1 MAIQRSGPWTPRS
14 RLIAGLALAL
24 SAVMF
29 MGACGGGSGASANEV
44 RLTVWTWSNEAMNAF
59 KKAGIIDAF
68 EKAHPGIAV
77 EVVAQ
82 LDKNYETL
90 LTTGL
95 AGSGSP
101 DIVALRSYGVLS
113 SFADSGNIVPLDDVV
128 KDWSGFS
135 KPALAGAKGKANGKF
150 YAVPQ
155 GIQTAQV
162 YYNKKIFADLG
173 LAVPASWDELIAAAQ
188 KIKDSGVAPIVIPGS
203 VAAQISLAAEIL
215 GNARRGAGGF
225 EQAFIAGKKNLTD
238 PDNVAAVG
246 LLEQI
251 QPYLVDNVT
260 SVTLDEAVTLFATG
274 RAAMFPSGAWQVTT
288 FANLGAEVD
297 YGTFD
302 VPVNAEWPSKAVTV
316 SYADGGWALAKR
328 SAHPAE
334 AAVLLNWLAGTE
346 FANLYANAM
355 GTIPARDGVTLK
367 NPQLAEMYQRYQS
380 TPSTYLGA
388 AYLRYGSPSGTD
400 LMGEQVQKIW
410 LGETDPARAAQS
422 VQTGVDAWFR
432 PADFQ
437 YE

>member
-1 MAIQRSGPWTPRS
+1 MS
-14 RLIAGLALAL
+14 LA
-24 SAVMF
+24 MF
-29 MGACGGGSGASANEV
+29 MSACGGGGGASAGTV
-44 RLTVWTWSNEAMNAF
+44 RLTVWTWSNEAATAF
-59 KKAGIIDAF
+59 KKGGIIDAF
-68 EKAHPGIAV
+68 EKANPGIDV

-113 SFADSGNIVPLDDVV
+113 NFADSGNIVPVDDVV
-128 KDWSGFS
+128 KDWTGFS
-135 KPALAGAKGKANGKF
+135 KPALAGAKGKRDGKL

-173 LAVPASWDELIAAAQ
+173 LAVPTTWDEFIAAAQ
-188 KIKDSGVAPIVIPGS
+188 KIKGSGVAPIVIPGS
-203 VAAQISLAAEIL
+203 VAAQISLATEIL
-215 GNARRGAGGF
+215 GSARRGAGDF
-225 EQAFIAGKKNLTD
+225 QQAFLSGKKNLTD
-238 PDNVAAVG
+238 PDSVAAIG
-246 LLEQI
+246 LMDQI
-251 QPYLVDNVT
+251 KPYLVDNVT

-274 RAAMFPSGAWQVTT
+274 KAAMFPSGTWQVTT
-288 FANLGAEVD
+288 FANLGTKVD

-302 VPVNAEWPSKAVTV
+302 VPANADWPSKAVTV

-328 SAHPAE
+328 SAHPTE
-334 AAVLLNWLAGTE
+334 AAALLNWLAGTE
-346 FANLYANAM
+346 FGNLYANTM

-367 NPQLAEMYQRYQS
+367 NPLLAEMYQRYQ
-380 TPSTYLGA
+380 TKPSSYLGA

-410 LGETDPARAAQS
+410 LGKATPASAAQS
-422 VQTGVDAWFR
+422 VQTGIDAWFH
-432 PADFQ
+432 PGDFQ
-437 YE
+437 HE

>member
-1 MAIQRSGPWTPRS
+1 
-14 RLIAGLALAL
+14 
-24 SAVMF
+24 MF
-29 MGACGGGSGASANEV
+29 AGACGGGGGASPSTV
-44 RLTVWTWSNEAMNAF
+44 RLKVWTWSNEAATAF
-59 KKAGIIDAF
+59 KKGIVDAF
-68 EKAHPGIAV
+68 EKAHPDIKV

-113 SFADSGNIVPLDDVV
+113 SFAQSGNIVPLDDVV
-128 KDWSGFS
+128 QDWSGFS
-135 KPALAGAKGKANGKF
+135 KGGLAGAKGKSDGKL

-155 GIQTAQV
+155 GIQTAQI

-173 LAVPASWDELIAAAQ
+173 LGVPASWDEFIAAAQ
-188 KIKDSGVAPIVIPGS
+188 KIKSSGVAPIVVPGA

-225 EQAFIAGKKNLTD
+225 EQAFLAGTKTLAD
-238 PDNVAAVG
+238 PDNVAAIG

-251 QPYLVDNVT
+251 KPYLVDNVT
-260 SVTLDEAVTLFATG
+260 SVSLDEAVTLFATG
-274 RAAMFPSGAWQVTT
+274 RAAMFPSGTWQVAT
-288 FANLGAEVD
+288 FKNLGAKID

-302 VPVNAEWPSKAVTV
+302 VPANADWPSKTVTV
-316 SYADGGWALAKR
+316 SYADGGWSLAKR
-328 SAHPAE
+328 SQHPDQAK
-334 AAVLLNWLAGTE
+334 VLLNWLASAE

-355 GTIPARDGVTLK
+355 GTIPARDGATLQ
-367 NPQLAEMYQRYQS
+367 NPLLSEMYQRYQS

-400 LMGEQVQKIW
+400 LLGQEVQKIW
-410 LGETDPARAAQS
+410 LGKTKPAGAAQS
-422 VQTGVDAWFR
+422 VQTGINAWFK
-432 PADFQ
+432 PADFKH
-437 YE
+437 E

>member
-1 MAIQRSGPWTPRS
+1 MSLT
-14 RLIAGLALAL
+14 
-24 SAVMF
+24 VF
-29 MGACGGGSGASANEV
+29 MSACGGGNGTSSSTV
-44 RLTVWTWSNEAMNAF
+44 RLTVWTWSNEAATAF
-59 KKAGIIDAF
+59 KKGGIIDAF
-68 EKAHPGIAV
+68 EKAHPGVDV

-128 KDWSGFS
+128 KDWGGFS
-135 KPALAGAKGKANGKF
+135 KAALTGAKRKSDGKL

-162 YYNKKIFADLG
+162 YYNKKVFADLG
-173 LAVPASWDELIAAAQ
+173 LAVPKTWDEFVSAAQ
-188 KIKDSGVAPIVIPGS
+188 KIKGSGVAPVVIPGA
-203 VAAQISLAAEIL
+203 VAAQISLAAEVI
-215 GNARRGAGGF
+215 GNARRGAGDF
-225 EQAFIAGKKNLTD
+225 QQAFLGGQKNLTD
-238 PDNVAAVG
+238 PDNVAAIG
-246 LLEQI
+246 LMEQLK
-251 QPYLVDNVT
+251 PYLVDNVT

-274 RAAMFPSGAWQVTT
+274 KAAMFPSGTWQVTT
-288 FANLGAEVD
+288 FANLGAKVD

-302 VPVNAEWPSKAVTV
+302 VPANADWPSKSVTV

-328 SAHPAE
+328 SAHPTE
-334 AAVLLNWLAGTE
+334 AAELLNWLAGTE

-367 NPQLAEMYQRYQS
+367 NPVLAEMYQRYLS
-380 TPSTYLGA
+380 TPSAYLGA
-388 AYLRYGSPSGTD
+388 AYLRYGTPSGTD

-410 LGETDPARAAQS
+410 LGKATPPAAAQS
-422 VQTGVDAWFR
+422 IQTGIDAWFK
-432 PADFQ
+432 PGDFKS
-437 YE
+437 E

>member
-1 MAIQRSGPWTPRS
+1 
-14 RLIAGLALAL
+14 
-24 SAVMF
+24 MF
-29 MGACGGGSGASANEV
+29 ATACGGGSGASANEARV
-44 RLTVWTWSNEAMNAF
+44 TVWTWSNEAMNAF
-59 KKAGIIDAF
+59 KKAGIIEAF
-68 EKAHPGIAV
+68 ERAHPGIHV

-95 AGSGSP
+95 AGSESP

-113 SFADSGNIVPLDDVV
+113 SFADSGSIVPLDDVV
-128 KDWSGFS
+128 KDWTGFS
-135 KPALAGAKGKANGKF
+135 KPALAGAKGKADGKL

-162 YYNKKIFADLG
+162 YYNKKIFAELG
-173 LAVPASWDELIAAAQ
+173 LGVPTSWDEFIAAAQ
-188 KIKDSGVAPIVIPGS
+188 KIKDSGVAPVVIPGS
-203 VAAQISLAAEIL
+203 VAAQISLAAEVF
-215 GNARRGAGGF
+215 GNARRGAGDF
-225 EQAFIAGKKNLTD
+225 EQAFIEGKKTLAD

-246 LLEQI
+246 LMEQI
-251 QPYLVDNVT
+251 KPYLVDNVT

-288 FANLGAEVD
+288 FANLGAEID

-302 VPVNAEWPSKAVTV
+302 MPVNADWPAKAVTV

-328 SAHPAE
+328 STHPKE
-334 AAVLLNWLAGTE
+334 AAVLLNWLAGAE

-367 NPQLAEMYQRYQS
+367 NAQLAEMYKRYQS
-380 TPSTYLGA
+380 KPSTYLGA
-388 AYLRYGSPSGTD
+388 AYLRYGTPSGTD

-410 LGETDPARAAQS
+410 LGQTTSDRAAKS

-437 YE
+437 HG

>member
-1 MAIQRSGPWTPRS
+1 MLMS
-14 RLIAGLALAL
+14 
-24 SAVMF
+24 
-29 MGACGGGSGASANEV
+29 ACGGGNGASSGTV
-44 RLTVWTWSNEAMNAF
+44 RLTVWTWSNEAATAF
-59 KKAGIIDAF
+59 KKGGIIDAF
-68 EKAHPGIAV
+68 EKAHPGVDV

-101 DIVALRSYGVLS
+101 DVVALRSYGVLS
-113 SFADSGNIVPLDDVV
+113 NFADSGNIEPLDDVV

-135 KPALAGAKGKANGKF
+135 KAALTGAKRKSDGKL

-173 LAVPASWDELIAAAQ
+173 LGVPASWDEFIAAAQ
-188 KIKDSGVAPIVIPGS
+188 KIKGSGVAPIVIPGA
-203 VAAQISLAAEIL
+203 VAAQISLAAEVI
-215 GNARRGAGGF
+215 GNARRGAGDF
-225 EQAFIAGKKNLTD
+225 QQAFLAGRKNLTD
-238 PDNVAAVG
+238 PDNVAAIG
-246 LLEQI
+246 LMDQVK
-251 QPYLVDNVT
+251 PYLVDNVT

-274 RAAMFPSGAWQVTT
+274 KAAMFPSGTWQVTT
-288 FANLGAEVD
+288 FANLGTKVD

-302 VPVNAEWPSKAVTV
+302 VPTNPGWPAKAVTV

-328 SAHPAE
+328 SGHPTE
-334 AAVLLNWLAGTE
+334 AAQLLNWLAGTE

-355 GTIPARDGVTLK
+355 GTIPARDGVSLK
-367 NPQLAEMYQRYQS
+367 NPVLAEMYQRYQAA
-380 TPSTYLGA
+380 PSAYLGA

-410 LGETDPARAAQS
+410 LGKATPAAAAQS
-422 VQTGVDAWFR
+422 IQTGIDAWFK
-432 PADFQ
+432 PGDFKS
-437 YE
+437 E